1 MFAALSTRTSRSLED
16 VRYDV
21 KRFLREESARGKF
34 WSGEVSGVTSYM
46 MERAVVRKP
55 CFMLEATQPA
65 TMQRITTQPTTTQ
78 STTTQHILTQTAT
91 QTDAREE
98 ADEKA
103 QISRLKEQLA
113 AAEKSISDA
122 SNQTEEAEK
131 HEILIA
137 TSLQNMNK
145 HIRRLQEEEISAQS
159 RITFLQSEVL
169 RQQSMAIN
177 TQMDY
182 QMMLAPHND
191 FSAPH
196 DAHFF
201 ASHGVDFPVVE
212 THQSRNRHARE
223 ESRDLPLRPPPS
235 FTPFR
240 ADDTFEG
247 LDHLFA
253 GLGNV
258 ADEANI
264 PTERST
270 TNILDQNLPAPTAKP
285 TVNDFGNLTD
295 AVAWMNKHK
304 QCLIC
309 GQPRNKPTP
318 LHNITDAQHLS
329 YISFSIMTA
338 RRSRIYAVGA
348 LWQDATVSAS

>member
-1 MFAALSTRTSRSLED
+1 MSAALSTRTSRSLED

-21 KRFLREESARGKF
+21 KRFLREELVRGRF
-34 WSGEVSGVTSYM
+34 WFGEVSGVTSYM

-65 TMQRITTQPTTTQ
+65 TTQPTTQRT
-78 STTTQHILTQTAT
+78 LTQTAT
-91 QTDAREE
+91 QTDARKQ

-122 SNQTEEAEK
+122 ANQKGEAEK

-145 HIRRLQEEEISAQS
+145 HIRRLQEVEISAQS
-159 RITFLQSEVL
+159 QITFLQSEVL

-201 ASHGVDFPVVE
+201 TPHGVDFPVVE
-212 THQSRNRHARE
+212 IR
-223 ESRDLPLRPPPS
+223 
-235 FTPFR
+235 
-240 ADDTFEG
+240 
-247 LDHLFA
+247 
-253 GLGNV
+253 
-258 ADEANI
+258 
-264 PTERST
+264 
-270 TNILDQNLPAPTAKP
+270 
-285 TVNDFGNLTD
+285 
-295 AVAWMNKHK
+295 
-304 QCLIC
+304 
-309 GQPRNKPTP
+309 
-318 LHNITDAQHLS
+318 
-329 YISFSIMTA
+329 
-338 RRSRIYAVGA
+338 
-348 LWQDATVSAS
+348 

>member
-1 MFAALSTRTSRSLED
+1 MSAALSTRTSRSLED

-21 KRFLREESARGKF
+21 KRFLREELVRGRF
-34 WSGEVSGVTSYM
+34 WSGEVSGVTSYI

-65 TMQRITTQPTTTQ
+65 TTQPTTTER
-78 STTTQHILTQTAT
+78 TLTQTAT
-91 QTDAREE
+91 QTDARKQ
-98 ADEKA
+98 ADAKA

-122 SNQTEEAEK
+122 ANQKEEAEK

-159 RITFLQSEVL
+159 QITFLQSEVL

-182 QMMLAPHND
+182 QMMLALHND

-201 ASHGVDFPVVE
+201 APHGVDFPVVE
-212 THQSRNRHARE
+212 IH
-223 ESRDLPLRPPPS
+223 
-235 FTPFR
+235 
-240 ADDTFEG
+240 
-247 LDHLFA
+247 
-253 GLGNV
+253 
-258 ADEANI
+258 
-264 PTERST
+264 
-270 TNILDQNLPAPTAKP
+270 
-285 TVNDFGNLTD
+285 
-295 AVAWMNKHK
+295 
-304 QCLIC
+304 
-309 GQPRNKPTP
+309 
-318 LHNITDAQHLS
+318 
-329 YISFSIMTA
+329 
-338 RRSRIYAVGA
+338 
-348 LWQDATVSAS
+348 